1 MRAVIGGKYIS
12 AVDRALHLD
21 FIFSVKRSDAMPE
34 ATKPEQK
41 TASLAKEEKIEDW
54 AALRRDFLTKTL
66 APLRDEIRNLE
77 ARRAKQKI

>member
-1 MRAVIGGKYIS
+1 
-12 AVDRALHLD
+12 
-21 FIFSVKRSDAMPE
+21 MPE

>member
-1 MRAVIGGKYIS
+1 
-12 AVDRALHLD
+12 
-21 FIFSVKRSDAMPE
+21 MPD

-41 TASLAKEEKIEDW
+41 TAPLAKEEKIEDW
-54 AALRRDFLTKTL
+54 AGLRRDYLTKTL